1 LYELKNTNSLF
12 FEKNPSNLLV
22 QLSSGSD
29 DEGEKFF
36 DVGVRRHHPEP
47 DADTAVTFLGKKING
62 QFPKKSQQKPFG
74 HFMLWSI
81 FKQVVATSTLIL
93 E

>member
-62 QFPKKSQQKPFG
+62 QFPKKSTKAF
-74 HFMLWSI
+74 WS
-81 FKQVVATSTLIL
+81 FYVVVDF
-93 E
+93 